1 MFKESEIMR
10 DIHRIRAEFYQKTR
24 SKSREY
30 ILKLIK
36 VESLKVKQELEKT
49 KPDPRLIV
57 RKKYP
62 IPESGSMK
70 EIHQI
75 REKSEDYGE

>member
-1 MFKESEIMR
+1 MEV
-10 DIHRIRAEFYQKTR
+10 IHRIRAEFYQKTR

-30 ILKLIK
+30 ILRLIGE
-36 VESLKVKQELEKT
+36 ESLKVKQELEKT
-49 KPDPRLIV
+49 KPDPRLVV

-62 IPESGSMK
+62 IPESISMK

-75 REKSEDYGE
+75 REKNDEFGE